1 MFGQTDNPNR
11 IQRSTACGCV
21 GLAVTQLA
29 HKHSSVHTHKH
40 THTHNRGS
48 VPAGGQSLPSS
59 YTFILSFSLLPFI
72 PPFRCHTPL
81 HLLPLDL
88 SFSFIPLSFSC
99 DTPTSH
105 PSAFLSKKKKR
116 KKESVKDT
124 EELANSNEKL
134 GGRGQNHHRGQLWLG
149 LCTCV
154 CLCAVLFGFDSYSD
168 VVENSPGSHYL
179 SFTSILPLLL
189 SSIPPSLHLF
199 GPFLTILSIYAV
211 TSVFIHL
218 VHWSYSHFL
227 CRAFVCVRGH
237 VCVCGFRLSTWASNK
252 GRAVG

>member
-1 MFGQTDNPNR
+1 M
-11 IQRSTACGCV
+11 
-21 GLAVTQLA
+21 AVTQLA

-40 THTHNRGS
+40 TYTHTHNRGS

-99 DTPTSH
+99 DTPH
-105 PSAFLSKKKKR
+105 LPPLCLSFKKKKG

-179 SFTSILPLLL
+179 SFTRILPLLL
-189 SSIPPSLHLF
+189 SSIPPSLRLF
-199 GPFLTILSIYAV
+199 GPFLPSCQFTLSLLFSFISYTGATATSCAV
-211 TSVFIHL
+211 R
-218 VHWSYSHFL
+218 L
-227 CRAFVCVRGH
+227 CVCAGM
-237 VCVCGFRLSTWASNK
+237 CVCGFRLSTWASNK